1 MTRRHR
7 LFAIGSTEVFLHP
20 ATVLFALYAALTGHG
35 GWLLAGMVSILLHEC
50 AHGFAA
56 ALLGCPP
63 QSIEITPLGAL
74 LRLEDE
80 AALPPGRRLAMLIA
94 GPAASL
100 LLCWTVLLLTRCGII
115 GRQAGQLI
123 FMTNLSILLINLLPA
138 LPLDGGRI
146 LYALLQ
152 RPLGESR
159 ALRLGIWLGRVLAA
173 ALLAAAVGLGFR
185 SGRWNLTL
193 ILAAVFLLASGPDE
207 SAAWARSRAQRLGD
221 ALESAAIRPVRILQ
235 LPVDTSVQRA
245 LELLRP
251 RERCWFLLTDGGN
264 PRSLLDERSLLR
276 HLIDGGA
283 PETTL
288 GELRAYRLPPTSR
301 SGASGVHN

>member
-1 MTRRHR
+1 MIRFRALGVQFR
-7 LFAIGSTEVFLHP
+7 LP
-20 ATVLFALYAALTGHG
+20 
-35 GWLLAGMVSILLHEC
+35 LLALL
-50 AHGFAA
+50 
-56 ALLGCPP
+56 
-63 QSIEITPLGAL
+63 TPLLAAKLGMRANLPAMAIAL
-74 LRLEDE
+74 SAHELAHLL
-80 AALPPGRRLAMLIA
+80 AARLAGVEIAEIQLLPFGGSAKMENPYRIPPARVVAVALA
-94 GPAASL
+94 GPAANL
-100 LLCWTVLLLTRCGII
+100 VLIVLCAALTQWGLV
-115 GRQAGQLI
+115 QAASAAALFQ
-123 FMTNLSILLINLLPA
+123 MNLTLMLFNLLPA

-173 ALLAAAVGLGFR
+173 ALLAVAVGLGFR

-235 LPVDTSVQRA
+235 LPADTSVSRA

-264 PRSLLDERSLLR
+264 PRALLDERSLLR

-301 SGASGVHN
+301 SGASGVRI

>member
-1 MTRRHR
+1 MIRFRALGVQFR
-7 LFAIGSTEVFLHP
+7 LP
-20 ATVLFALYAALTGHG
+20 
-35 GWLLAGMVSILLHEC
+35 LLALL
-50 AHGFAA
+50 
-56 ALLGCPP
+56 
-63 QSIEITPLGAL
+63 TPLLAARLGMRADLPAMAIAL
-74 LRLEDE
+74 SAHELAHLL
-80 AALPPGRRLAMLIA
+80 AARLAGVEIAEIQLLPFGGSAKMENPYRIPPARLIAVALA
-94 GPAASL
+94 GPAANLALIVLCAALTQWGLVRAASAASL
-100 LLCWTVLLLTRCGII
+100 FQMNLT
-115 GRQAGQLI
+115 LML
-123 FMTNLSILLINLLPA
+123 FNLLPA

-159 ALRLGIWLGRVLAA
+159 ALRLGLWLGRILAA
-173 ALLAAAVGLGFR
+173 ALIAFAVGLGFR

-235 LPVDTSVQRA
+235 LPADTSVSRA

-264 PRSLLDERSLLR
+264 PRALLDERSLLR

-283 PETTL
+283 PEATL
-288 GELRAYRLPPTSR
+288 GELTVYRLPPTSH
-301 SGASGVHN
+301 SGASSVRI

>member
-1 MTRRHR
+1 MIRFRALGVQFR
-7 LFAIGSTEVFLHP
+7 LP
-20 ATVLFALYAALTGHG
+20 
-35 GWLLAGMVSILLHEC
+35 LLALL
-50 AHGFAA
+50 
-56 ALLGCPP
+56 
-63 QSIEITPLGAL
+63 TPLLAAKLGMRANLPAMAIAL
-74 LRLEDE
+74 SAHELAHLL
-80 AALPPGRRLAMLIA
+80 AARLAGVEIAEIQLLPFGGSAKMENPYRIPPARVVAVALA
-94 GPAASL
+94 GPAANL
-100 LLCWTVLLLTRCGII
+100 VLIVLCAALTQWGLV
-115 GRQAGQLI
+115 QAASAAALFQ
-123 FMTNLSILLINLLPA
+123 MNLTLMLFNLLPA

-173 ALLAAAVGLGFR
+173 ALLAVAVGLGFR

-235 LPVDTSVQRA
+235 LPSDTSVQRA

-251 RERCWFLLTDGGN
+251 RERCWFLLTDADL
-264 PRSLLDERSLLR
+264 PRALVDENSILR

-283 PETTL
+283 PEATL
-288 GELRAYRLPPTSR
+288 GELRAYRLPPPSR
-301 SGASGVHN
+301 SSAPGVQI

>member
-1 MTRRHR
+1 MIRFRALGVQFR
-7 LFAIGSTEVFLHP
+7 LP
-20 ATVLFALYAALTGHG
+20 
-35 GWLLAGMVSILLHEC
+35 LLALL
-50 AHGFAA
+50 
-56 ALLGCPP
+56 
-63 QSIEITPLGAL
+63 TPLLAAKLGMRANLPAMAIAL
-74 LRLEDE
+74 SAHELAHLL
-80 AALPPGRRLAMLIA
+80 AARLAGVEIAEIQLLPFGGSAKMENPYRIPPARLIAVALA
-94 GPAASL
+94 GPAANL
-100 LLCWTVLLLTRCGII
+100 VLIVLCAALT
-115 GRQAGQLI
+115 QWELVKAASVAALFQ
-123 FMTNLSILLINLLPA
+123 MNLTLMLFNLLPV

-283 PETTL
+283 PEATL
-288 GELRAYRLPPTSR
+288 GELQAYRLPQPSR
-301 SGASGVHN
+301 SGASGVHI

>member
-1 MTRRHR
+1 MIRFRALGVQFR
-7 LFAIGSTEVFLHP
+7 LP
-20 ATVLFALYAALTGHG
+20 
-35 GWLLAGMVSILLHEC
+35 LLALL
-50 AHGFAA
+50 
-56 ALLGCPP
+56 
-63 QSIEITPLGAL
+63 TPLLAAKLGMRANLPAMAIAL
-74 LRLEDE
+74 SAHELAHLL
-80 AALPPGRRLAMLIA
+80 AARLAGVEIAEIQLLPFGGSAKMENPYRIPPARVVAVALA
-94 GPAASL
+94 GPAANL
-100 LLCWTVLLLTRCGII
+100 VLIVLCAALTQWGLV
-115 GRQAGQLI
+115 QAASAAALFQ
-123 FMTNLSILLINLLPA
+123 MNLTLMLFNLLPA

-173 ALLAAAVGLGFR
+173 ALLAAAVGLGIR

-235 LPVDTSVQRA
+235 LPADTSVSRA

-251 RERCWFLLTDGGN
+251 RESCWFLLTDGGN
-264 PRSLLDERSLLR
+264 PRALLDERSLLR

-301 SGASGVHN
+301 SGASGVRI

>member
-1 MTRRHR
+1 MIRFRALGVQFR
-7 LFAIGSTEVFLHP
+7 LP
-20 ATVLFALYAALTGHG
+20 
-35 GWLLAGMVSILLHEC
+35 LLALL
-50 AHGFAA
+50 
-56 ALLGCPP
+56 
-63 QSIEITPLGAL
+63 TPLLAAKLGMRANLPAMAIAL
-74 LRLEDE
+74 SAHELAHLL
-80 AALPPGRRLAMLIA
+80 AARLAGVEIAEIQLLPFGGSAKMENPYRIPPARLVAVALA
-94 GPAASL
+94 GPAANL
-100 LLCWTVLLLTRCGII
+100 ALIVLCAALTQWGLV
-115 GRQAGQLI
+115 QAASAAALFQ
-123 FMTNLSILLINLLPA
+123 MNLTLMLFNLLPA

-185 SGRWNLTL
+185 SGKWNLTL

-235 LPVDTSVQRA
+235 LPADTYVSRA

-251 RERCWFLLTDGGN
+251 RELCWFLLTDGGN

-283 PETTL
+283 PEATL
-288 GELRAYRLPPTSR
+288 GELQAYRLPPTSR
-301 SGASGVHN
+301 SGASGVHI

>member
-1 MTRRHR
+1 MIRFRALGVQFR
-7 LFAIGSTEVFLHP
+7 LP
-20 ATVLFALYAALTGHG
+20 
-35 GWLLAGMVSILLHEC
+35 LLALL
-50 AHGFAA
+50 
-56 ALLGCPP
+56 
-63 QSIEITPLGAL
+63 TPLLAAKLGMRANLPAMAIAL
-74 LRLEDE
+74 SAHELAHLL
-80 AALPPGRRLAMLIA
+80 AARLAGVEIAEIQLLPFGGSAKMENPYRIPPARLVAVALA
-94 GPAASL
+94 GPAANL
-100 LLCWTVLLLTRCGII
+100 ALIVLCAALTQWGLV
-115 GRQAGQLI
+115 QAASAAALFQ
-123 FMTNLSILLINLLPA
+123 MNLTLMLFNLLPA

-173 ALLAAAVGLGFR
+173 ALLAVAVGLGFR

-264 PRSLLDERSLLR
+264 PRALLDERSLLR

-301 SGASGVHN
+301 SGASGVRI

>member
-1 MTRRHR
+1 MIRFRALGVQFR
-7 LFAIGSTEVFLHP
+7 LP
-20 ATVLFALYAALTGHG
+20 
-35 GWLLAGMVSILLHEC
+35 LLALL
-50 AHGFAA
+50 
-56 ALLGCPP
+56 
-63 QSIEITPLGAL
+63 TPLLAAKLGMRANLPAMAIAL
-74 LRLEDE
+74 SAHELAHLL
-80 AALPPGRRLAMLIA
+80 AARLAGVEIAEIQLLPFGGSAKMENPYRIPPARVVAVALA
-94 GPAASL
+94 GPAANL
-100 LLCWTVLLLTRCGII
+100 VLIVLCAALTQWGLV
-115 GRQAGQLI
+115 QAASAAALFQ
-123 FMTNLSILLINLLPA
+123 MNLTLMLFNLLPA

-173 ALLAAAVGLGFR
+173 ALLAVAVGLGFR

-235 LPVDTSVQRA
+235 LPADTSVSRA
-245 LELLRP
+245 LELLHP

-264 PRSLLDERSLLR
+264 PRALLDERSLLR

-301 SGASGVHN
+301 SGASGVRI

>member
-1 MTRRHR
+1 MIRFRALGVQFR
-7 LFAIGSTEVFLHP
+7 LP
-20 ATVLFALYAALTGHG
+20 
-35 GWLLAGMVSILLHEC
+35 LLALL
-50 AHGFAA
+50 
-56 ALLGCPP
+56 
-63 QSIEITPLGAL
+63 TPLLAAKLGMRANLPAMAIAL
-74 LRLEDE
+74 SAHELAHLL
-80 AALPPGRRLAMLIA
+80 AARLAGVEIAEIQLLPFGGSAKMENPYRIPPARLVAVALA
-94 GPAASL
+94 GPAANL
-100 LLCWTVLLLTRCGII
+100 ALIVLCAALTQWGLVKAASAAALF
-115 GRQAGQLI
+115 Q
-123 FMTNLSILLINLLPA
+123 MNLTLMLFNLLPA

-173 ALLAAAVGLGFR
+173 ALLAVAVGLGFR

-235 LPVDTSVQRA
+235 LPSDTSVQRA

-264 PRSLLDERSLLR
+264 PRALLDERSLLR

-283 PETTL
+283 PEATL
-288 GELRAYRLPPTSR
+288 GELTVYRLPPTSH
-301 SGASGVHN
+301 SGASSVRI

>member
-1 MTRRHR
+1 MIRFRALGVQFR
-7 LFAIGSTEVFLHP
+7 LP
-20 ATVLFALYAALTGHG
+20 
-35 GWLLAGMVSILLHEC
+35 LLALLMPLLAAKLGMRADLLPLAIALSAHEL
-50 AHGFAA
+50 AHLLAA
-56 ALLGCPP
+56 
-63 QSIEITPLGAL
+63 
-74 LRLEDE
+74 
-80 AALPPGRRLAMLIA
+80 RLAGVRIAEIQLLPFGGSAKMENPYRIPPARVVAVALA
-94 GPAASL
+94 GPAANL
-100 LLCWTVLLLTRCGII
+100 VLIVLCAALTQWGLV
-115 GRQAGQLI
+115 QAASAAALFQ
-123 FMTNLSILLINLLPA
+123 MNLTLMLFNLLPA

-173 ALLAAAVGLGFR
+173 ALLAVAVGLGFR

-235 LPVDTSVQRA
+235 LPADTSVSRA

-264 PRSLLDERSLLR
+264 PRALLDERSLLR

-283 PETTL
+283 PEATL
-288 GELRAYRLPPTSR
+288 GELTVYRLPPTSH
-301 SGASGVHN
+301 SGASSVRI

>member
-1 MTRRHR
+1 MIRFRALGVQFR
-7 LFAIGSTEVFLHP
+7 LP
-20 ATVLFALYAALTGHG
+20 
-35 GWLLAGMVSILLHEC
+35 LLALL
-50 AHGFAA
+50 
-56 ALLGCPP
+56 
-63 QSIEITPLGAL
+63 TPLLAAKLGMRANLPAMAIAL
-74 LRLEDE
+74 SAHELAHLL
-80 AALPPGRRLAMLIA
+80 AARLAGVEIAEIQLLPFGGSAKMENPYRIPPARLVAVALA
-94 GPAASL
+94 GPAANL
-100 LLCWTVLLLTRCGII
+100 ALIVLCAALTQWGLV
-115 GRQAGQLI
+115 QAASAAALFQ
-123 FMTNLSILLINLLPA
+123 MNLTLMLFNLLPA

-185 SGRWNLTL
+185 SGKWNLTL

-283 PETTL
+283 PEATL
-288 GELRAYRLPPTSR
+288 GELQAYRLPPTSR
-301 SGASGVHN
+301 SGASGVHI

>member
-1 MTRRHR
+1 MIRFRALGVQFR
-7 LFAIGSTEVFLHP
+7 LP
-20 ATVLFALYAALTGHG
+20 
-35 GWLLAGMVSILLHEC
+35 LLALL
-50 AHGFAA
+50 
-56 ALLGCPP
+56 
-63 QSIEITPLGAL
+63 TPLLAAKLGMRANLPAMAIAL
-74 LRLEDE
+74 SAHELAHLL
-80 AALPPGRRLAMLIA
+80 AARLAGVEIAEIQLLPFGGSAKMENPYRIPPARLVAVALA
-94 GPAASL
+94 GPAANL
-100 LLCWTVLLLTRCGII
+100 ALIVLCAALTQWGLV
-115 GRQAGQLI
+115 QATSAAALFQ
-123 FMTNLSILLINLLPA
+123 MNLTLMLFNLLPA

-235 LPVDTSVQRA
+235 LPADTSVSRA

-283 PETTL
+283 PEAML
-288 GELRAYRLPPTSR
+288 GELTAYRLPPTSR
-301 SGASGVHN
+301 SGASGVHI

>member
-1 MTRRHR
+1 MIRFRALGVQFR
-7 LFAIGSTEVFLHP
+7 LP
-20 ATVLFALYAALTGHG
+20 
-35 GWLLAGMVSILLHEC
+35 LLALL
-50 AHGFAA
+50 
-56 ALLGCPP
+56 
-63 QSIEITPLGAL
+63 TPLLAAKLGMRANLPAMAIAL
-74 LRLEDE
+74 SAHELAHLL
-80 AALPPGRRLAMLIA
+80 AARLAGVEIAEIQLLPFGGSAKMENPYRIPPARVVAVALA
-94 GPAASL
+94 GPAANL
-100 LLCWTVLLLTRCGII
+100 VLIVLCAALTQWGLV
-115 GRQAGQLI
+115 QAASAAALFQ
-123 FMTNLSILLINLLPA
+123 MNLTLMLFNLLPA

-173 ALLAAAVGLGFR
+173 ALLAVAVGLGFR

-235 LPVDTSVQRA
+235 LPADTSVSRA

-264 PRSLLDERSLLR
+264 PRALLDERSLLR

-283 PETTL
+283 PEATL
-288 GELRAYRLPPTSR
+288 GELTVYRLPPTSH
-301 SGASGVHN
+301 SGASSVRI

>member
-1 MTRRHR
+1 MIRFRALGVQFR
-7 LFAIGSTEVFLHP
+7 LP
-20 ATVLFALYAALTGHG
+20 
-35 GWLLAGMVSILLHEC
+35 LLALL
-50 AHGFAA
+50 
-56 ALLGCPP
+56 
-63 QSIEITPLGAL
+63 TPLLAAKLGMRANLPAMAIAL
-74 LRLEDE
+74 SAHELAHLL
-80 AALPPGRRLAMLIA
+80 AARLAGVEIAEIQLLPFGGSAKMENPYRIPPARVVAVALA
-94 GPAASL
+94 GPAANL
-100 LLCWTVLLLTRCGII
+100 VLIVLCAALTQWGLV
-115 GRQAGQLI
+115 QAASAAALFQ
-123 FMTNLSILLINLLPA
+123 MNLTLMLFNLLPA

-173 ALLAAAVGLGFR
+173 ALLAAAVGLGIR

-235 LPVDTSVQRA
+235 LPADTSVSRA

-251 RERCWFLLTDGGN
+251 RESCWFLLTDGGN
-264 PRSLLDERSLLR
+264 PRALLDERSLLR

-283 PETTL
+283 PEATL
-288 GELRAYRLPPTSR
+288 GELTVYRLPPTSH
-301 SGASGVHN
+301 SGASSVRI